1 MVWDGEHERAVVL
14 VGLKLALTDGS
25 VVEASIG
32 DLPLT
37 LGGEVDCVT
46 SEPVS
51 LDKTVELKTNM
62 VIQNARHDAT
72 FHK

>member
-1 MVWDGEHERAVVL
+1 MVL
-14 VGLKLALTDGS
+14 VGIAYDFTDSS
-25 VVEASIG
+25 VVESSIQG
-32 DLPLT
+32 LPLT

-46 SEPVS
+46 SEPAT

-62 VIQNARHDAT
+62 VIQNTRHDAT